1 MPRYIIQ
8 RTFQDGLTIPTNQDG
23 AIACSLVVERN
34 ADHGVTWIHSYVSED
49 HKKLFVGQNL
59 IVIVAG
65 DFERVEGRAHG
76 RDGGSA
82 EEAAATEPRRR
93 RSGVLSTCDDL
104 WRQGC
109 QRVTGHSP

>member
-49 HKKLFVGQNL
+49 HKKLFCVYDGPSVEAVRESAQANNL
-59 IVIVAG
+59 PLDSITPVTVL
-65 DFERVEGRAHG
+65 DPYFYRV
-76 RDGGSA
+76 
-82 EEAAATEPRRR
+82 
-93 RSGVLSTCDDL
+93 
-104 WRQGC
+104 Q
-109 QRVTGHSP
+109 